1 MKLMLFTGSWCIPCQ
16 QMKPIVKNVAE
27 ERGIELKVV
36 DVETD
41 IETANAYMVRGVPM
55 LILLDENNNEV
66 DRASGVMSREQVVDF
81 VKGV

>member
-1 MKLMLFTGSWCIPCQ
+1 MKLMLFTGNWCIPCQ

-55 LILLDENNNEV
+55 LILLDDIGVEIN
-66 DRASGVMSREQVVDF
+66 RASGAMGKEQVIDF
-81 VKGV
+81 LEK